1 MEGAKKVTRLTQKDI
16 HHISVCLEAYN
27 QDLVKKTGRSL
38 LGIACHA
45 CSTNEEKVRHW
56 IHSFDVCVVPITAG
70 QGIISEFCETVAA
83 ILTFL
88 GCHARVSHKPDV
100 SGMAAA
106 FETRADAVMMADD
119 HRFVGIG
126 LDTGYVAD
134 NSVATGRGFASALD
148 LMAGGIAGSDVLV
161 LGCGP
166 VGEAAACK
174 LLFFG
179 ARVALF
185 DKDPVIARGLKNRLS
200 NYPGGR
206 EIQIEKTLE
215 AALSYHRYILE
226 ATPSPDAVPDHLVS
240 KNMLIA
246 APGVPPGVSRQASE
260 MLGNR
265 VVHDTL
271 EIGVAVMAVSFYN
284 KRAGYD
290 NNAGDAG
297 GKIILDTHSDGP
309 VQRTGN

>member
-1 MEGAKKVTRLTQKDI
+1 VTRLTQKDI
-16 HHISVCLEAYN
+16 HHISAGLEAYN

-45 CSTNEEKVRHW
+45 CSTNEDKVGYW
-56 IHSFDVCVVPITAG
+56 AQSFDVCVVPVTAG
-70 QGIISEFCETVAA
+70 QGIISKFCETVAA

-88 GCHARVSHKPDV
+88 GFHARISHKPDV

-126 LDTGYVAD
+126 LDTGFVAD
-134 NSVATGRGFASALD
+134 NSVATGRGFAAALD

-179 ARVALF
+179 ARVALY
-185 DKDPVIARGLKNRLS
+185 DKDPVIARGLKKRLS

-206 EIQIEKTLE
+206 EIQIEKTPE
-215 AALSYHRYILE
+215 AALSHHRYILE
-226 ATPSPDAVPDHLVS
+226 ATPAPDAILDHLVS
-240 KNMLIA
+240 ENMRIS
-246 APGVPPGVSRQASE
+246 APGVPLGLSYQASE
-260 MLGNR
+260 MLR
-265 VVHDTL
+265 HRLVHDTL
-271 EIGVAVMAVSFYN
+271 EIGVAVMAVSLYG

-297 GKIILDTHSDGP
+297 GKILLDTHPDGP
-309 VQRTGN
+309 V